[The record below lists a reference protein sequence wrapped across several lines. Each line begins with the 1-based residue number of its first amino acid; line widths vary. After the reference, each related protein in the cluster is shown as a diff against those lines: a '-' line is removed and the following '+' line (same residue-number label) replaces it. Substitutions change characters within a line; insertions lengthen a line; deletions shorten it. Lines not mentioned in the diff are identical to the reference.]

1 MKAIAVH
8 EGETTPSLI
17 DLPQPEP
24 DAGEALVRTL
34 RVGVDGTD
42 HEVIGGGHGGFPADT
57 DHMVLGH
64 EAVGV
69 VEDATGT
76 DLSEGDI
83 VVPTVRRRPNGTN
96 DYFERGEPDMAPDG
110 QYHERGIVGAHGFM
124 AEYFTTPAAFLVTV
138 PPELVAHGFLV
149 EPISITQKAVEHAD
163 ASRSAFEWTP
173 ESALVLGN
181 GSLGLI
187 TLAMFEQ
194 RFDRTYCVGR
204 RERPDPT
211 IDIIES
217 LGGTYLNSSRTPVPA
232 IPDEYEAPDLIYE
245 STGYAKHPFES
256 IEALAPNGVLAALGI
271 PGDWDFEIE
280 GGKLHR
286 ELVLHNKAVVGS
298 VNSNVGH
305 FEAAVDTLASLPEP
319 FLAAL
324 VTGVYELDNYEDA
337 FVDDNSTIKNAI
349 QFSSYE
355 ERR

>member
-1 MKAIAVH
+1 MQAIVAY
-8 EGETTPSLI
+8 EGAGEPEII

-24 DAGEALVRTL
+24 DDGEALVRTL

-42 HEVIGGGHGGFPADT
+42 HEVISGGHGGFPADT
-57 DHMVLGH
+57 DYMVLGH

-69 VEDATGT
+69 VEDANGT
-76 DLSEGDI
+76 ALSEGDV
-83 VVPTVRRRPNGTN
+83 VVPTVRRRPNGSN

-110 QYHERGIVGAHGFM
+110 QYHERGIVGDHGFM
-124 AEYFTTPAAFLVTV
+124 AEYFTSPAEFLV
-138 PPELVAHGFLV
+138 PISPELAEYGFLV
-149 EPISITQKAVEHAD
+149 EPISITEKAVEHAD

-194 RFDRTYCVGR
+194 RFDRTYCLGR

-217 LGGTYLNSSRTPVPA
+217 LDSTYVNSNETPVPE
-232 IPDEYEAPDLIYE
+232 IPDTYEAPDLIYE

-256 IEALAPNGVLAALGI
+256 IDALAPNGVLAALGI
-271 PGDWDFEIE
+271 PGDWEFEID

-286 ELVLHNKAVVGS
+286 ELVLHNKAIVGS

-305 FEAAVDTLASLPEP
+305 FEAAAETLASLSAS
-319 FLAAL
+319 FLDDL
-324 VTGVYELDNYEDA
+324 VTGIYDCEEYEAA
-337 FVDDNSTIKNAI
+337 FVDDDRTIKTAI